1 MSRIILHV
9 GDKVTH
15 STLGEGVVTIVDGQY
30 VTIKFSED
38 ERTFR
43 VPNAF
48 FKGFLS
54 HDTVTDKA
62 GEGDKALDT
71 LHGIAAD
78 LQSVR
83 DTFEQV
89 RDEES
94 QDYDK
99 LPYERKDG
107 EEGEQIQEYIEA
119 IENAIDGLDEAL
131 ENLGEAME
139 HIENA
144 DEEEE
149 LLIKS
154 K

>member
-1 MSRIILHV
+1 MARTVLHI
-9 GDKVTH
+9 GDTVTH
-15 STLGEGVVTIVDGQY
+15 SMLGEGVVTIVDKEY
-30 VTIKFSED
+30 ITIRFAEI

-43 VPNAF
+43 FPDAF
-48 FKGFLS
+48 LKGFLKS
-54 HDTVTDKA
+54 ESLTESF
-62 GEGDKALDT
+62 GEGDET
-71 LHGIAAD
+71 LETLRTIAND
-78 LQSVR
+78 LR
-83 DTFEQV
+83 TAKMTFEQV
-89 RDEES
+89 RDEEN
-94 QDYDK
+94 QDYDA

-144 DEEEE
+144 DEEED
-149 LLIKS
+149 LLMKS